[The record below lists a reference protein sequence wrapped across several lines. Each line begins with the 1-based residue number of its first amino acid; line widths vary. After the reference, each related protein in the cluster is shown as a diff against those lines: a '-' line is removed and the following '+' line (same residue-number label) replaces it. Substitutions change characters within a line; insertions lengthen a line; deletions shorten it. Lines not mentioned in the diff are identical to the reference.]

1 MNGIAA
7 LAAKEAAVVG
17 LGASLLPGV
26 ASSAVDGFAAGT
38 LLSGMC
44 FLLVIGP
51 RRRQRKARLAKRDDD
66 WPASDSRPAHAGY
79 AAAPVRANLYAK
91 PYANPYANPYA
102 EESAETLLPAGLAV
116 SRPVPLPAG
125 QPAGPVHADERAVE
139 SASPGSPDYRSRHRL
154 PGSEGEPRQEQRRA
168 PGRHAAPP
176 VRFSS
181 RMASRLPFHA
191 LAVRD

>member
-7 LAAKEAAVVG
+7 LAAKEAAVASG

-26 ASSAVDGFAAGT
+26 ASSAVDGFAVGT

-51 RRRQRKARLAKRDDD
+51 RRQRRQARLDARSEG
-66 WPASDSRPAHAGY
+66 WPTDHASLVHAQY
-79 AAAPVRANLYAK
+79 PAAPGQVSAAS
-91 PYANPYANPYA
+91 PYENPYGD
-102 EESAETLLPAGLAV
+102 ESAETLLPTGL
-116 SRPVPLPAG
+116 P
-125 QPAGPVHADERAVE
+125 
-139 SASPGSPDYRSRHRL
+139 ASPGQRNEPAAEPKDSGYPDYRSRHRL
-154 PGSEGEPRQEQRRA
+154 PGPEGDRRQEQRRA
-168 PGRHAAPP
+168 AGRHAAPS